1 MTESPPLQ
9 YNRPALTHPQPMPR
23 YLLDA
28 AQSTRG
34 ALSVWD
40 DSAPSPQ
47 SSAPAFRWR
56 NCNSNL
62 RALYNIQVVSMNSEY
77 SPSTGREKQ
86 LISHTY
92 CLLALSCPCS
102 HPSAYAHSYKPGFTL
117 KRNTTNRCQQ
127 CCSTCLPQHRALGK
141 VQALSLYLRK
151 LLGGS
156 AKVILGSRVYLK
168 RDPSSLRSWSP
179 YLIVTGSSIDT
190 LLGLVWHAN

>member
-1 MTESPPLQ
+1 
-9 YNRPALTHPQPMPR
+9 MPR

-102 HPSAYAHSYKPGFTL
+102 RPSAYAHSYKPGFTL

-179 YLIVTGSSIDT
+179 YLIVTGSSVDT